1 MLSVLTCQ
9 QVLCKPFTGDNQA
22 FSHLSLK
29 TKKRRSK
36 MVLSL
41 TVTLNDGSIQLKK
54 CLLPSMKTNLFL
66 YLMYFLTALGE
77 QFFTCSPLAACIFR
91 YNMLD
96 QLTTQN
102 FLLNTML
109 HNTEDLA
116 EETPD

>member
-1 MLSVLTCQ
+1 MGAEH
-9 QVLCKPFTGDNQA
+9 KPEVKHGW
-22 FSHLSLK
+22 
-29 TKKRRSK
+29 
-36 MVLSL
+36 
-41 TVTLNDGSIQLKK
+41 IQLFN
-54 CLLPSMKTNLFL
+54 PWMKMNLFL
-66 YLMYFLTALGE
+66 CWIYFLTALGE